1 MSFTD
6 HGTVLAV
13 GWETEFVGTAVQYTP
28 DGIMRVA
35 VYDLVAIL
43 AKLANESR
51 AACKDHTDECD
62 HITDAMEFAEFNIL
76 GAYIGPGM
84 PVFLTHKTFAE
95 WQEEVKYDAEQD
107 MARDAR

>member
-1 MSFTD
+1 MSAAD
-6 HGTVLAV
+6 QGTILAV

-28 DGIMRVA
+28 DGILRVA

-51 AACKDHTDECD
+51 AACKDHSSDCD
-62 HITDAMEFAEFNIL
+62 HITDAIEFAEFNIL

-84 PVFLTHKTFAE
+84 PVFLTRKTFGE
-95 WQEEVKYDAEQD
+95 WQEEVKYESE
-107 MARDAR
+107 

>member
-1 MSFTD
+1 MSATD
-6 HGTVLAV
+6 QGTILAV

-28 DGIMRVA
+28 DGILRVA

-51 AACKDHTDECD
+51 AACKDHSSDCD
-62 HITDAMEFAEFNIL
+62 HITDAIELAEFNIL

-84 PVFLTHKTFAE
+84 PVFLTRKTFGE
-95 WQEEVKYDAEQD
+95 WQEEVKYESE
-107 MARDAR
+107 

>member
-62 HITDAMEFAEFNIL
+62 HITDAMESQQMSLSASV
-76 GAYIGPGM
+76 
-84 PVFLTHKTFAE
+84 PVMLPFSALTICSISLLISSVFFI
-95 WQEEVKYDAEQD
+95 WV
-107 MARDAR
+107 